1 MIGKRREVP
10 PGPTVGPG
18 VAPGLVGRNVDPADG
33 RADGPVEGA
42 VDPPPEGDGPP
53 EPLGP
58 PEPSNDGPFEPAS
71 DGAPDGMPSD
81 AVPEALD
88 GEPEPVAIDGLSVGE
103 GGPDEIWLKAR
114 MTTTE
119 TPTSA
124 RPRIANL
131 RIPGSVNR
139 GTTWHLAGGVSRCWP
154 SSTPTV
160 GPSSLPRARQSRRR
174 RTPIPATGTSDSG
187 AAAHHFI
194 DCRHGIGKARRA
206 TLPALAL

>member
-139 GTTWHLAGGVSRCWP
+139 GTTWHLAGGISMV
-154 SSTPTV
+154 TV
-160 GPSSLPRARQSRRR
+160 VDADGRWFQSAPREA
-174 RTPIPATGTSDSG
+174 IPPPANPDSG
-187 AAAHHFI
+187 
-194 DCRHGIGKARRA
+194 HGNRRFWCGCA
-206 TLPALAL
+206 PFH